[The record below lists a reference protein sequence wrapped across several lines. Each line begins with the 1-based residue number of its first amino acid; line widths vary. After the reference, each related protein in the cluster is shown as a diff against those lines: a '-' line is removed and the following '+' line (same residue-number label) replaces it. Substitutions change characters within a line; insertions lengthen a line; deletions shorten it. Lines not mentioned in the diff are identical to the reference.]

1 MTAELPKLKRLT
13 GDRLLSYSSQSPLDW
28 NLEITRMSEDKIY
41 LNLTPKD
48 TSKDSTTGNRKPSE
62 L

>member
-41 LNLTPKD
+41 LNPMPKD
-48 TSKDSTTGNRKPSE
+48 TSEDSTTGN
-62 L
+62 